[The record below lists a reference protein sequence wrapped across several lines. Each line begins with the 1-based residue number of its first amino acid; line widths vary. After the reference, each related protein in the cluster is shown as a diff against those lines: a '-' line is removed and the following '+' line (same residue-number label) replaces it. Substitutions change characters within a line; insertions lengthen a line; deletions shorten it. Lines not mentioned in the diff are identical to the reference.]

1 MASKTIEDVIDAI
14 LENRTRFKEFCYS
27 LTDEQVTRPVPG
39 TTWIVRDFAA
49 HLDTLD
55 TALLR
60 WFDGAATG
68 ASFDAGVDETGA
80 PFDVDAFNDAQVEA
94 RRDWPLQRIFAEADS
109 NRERLIA
116 AMRRLTDEQVERPMH
131 FSGDSKRPAADLPLK
146 LFLAGWAQHDPIHVA
161 DMLKA
166 LPELADDPEIKRW
179 LDNPFVAGYHA
190 VMSAPTHD

>member
-68 ASFDAGVDETGA
+68 DSFDAGVDETGA